1 MLPRRLFVFAT
12 AIVGVL
18 PTVLVTQCSSTTE
31 PPVAI
36 VQKPDTQPTPP
47 TPTPVRPTVLGDV
60 NVRSI
65 DYLGRKYFYQVF
77 LPKTFS
83 PAKRLPVIMSFHG
96 SGSRG
101 TNNTAQ
107 LGEGLGP
114 IVREEATTF
123 PAIVILPQV
132 PTATRESQ
140 FVPVALAILDQEMRE
155 LNGDP
160 TRVYLTG
167 WSYGGYLAYDM
178 AYAAPTRFA
187 ALVPLG
193 ALFDY
198 LVVPNY
204 TSMSRAAAWAAFAQQ
219 VKSVPIWIFQG
230 ALDPYTPVADARLV
244 VDALKLAGADYR
256 YTEYPTGQHD
266 VQNAAY
272 HTPALFTWLYAQH
285 R

>member
-1 MLPRRLFVFAT
+1 MRARRLLVFAT
-12 AIVGVL
+12 ALVGL
-18 PTVLVTQCSSTTE
+18 MSAMLVTQCSSTTE
-31 PPVAI
+31 PPVAR
-36 VQKPDTQPTPP
+36 VQKPDTQPTQP
-47 TPTPVRPTVLGDV
+47 TPTPAKPQLLGDL

-65 DYLGRKYFYQVF
+65 DYQGTKYLYQVF
-77 LPKTFS
+77 LPKTYT
-83 PAKRLPVIMSFHG
+83 PTKRFPVIMSFHG
-96 SGSRG
+96 SGARG

-114 IVREEATTF
+114 LVREEAATF

-140 FVPVALAILDQEMRE
+140 FVPVGLAILDQEMKE

-167 WSYGGYLAYDM
+167 WSYGGYVAYDM
-178 AYAAPTRFA
+178 AYAAPARFA

-193 ALFDY
+193 ALFDF

-204 TSMSRAAAWAAFAQQ
+204 ASVPRATAWASFAQQ

-256 YTEYPTGQHD
+256 YTEYPTLQHD
-266 VQNAAY
+266 VQNATY